1 MNNPAFGRW
10 VSDMEH
16 YSWHR
21 EAVPAFNDVWT
32 QFIADEA
39 GLATPYTIDQI
50 LQKLAVV
57 RGQFPVTGAN

>member
-1 MNNPAFGRW
+1 
-10 VSDMEH
+10 MEH